1 MRLTRRKSILTLIG
15 TVLIIVGFRS
25 HRPLT
30 RKKFSNPPQKN
41 ELSQALDVLSVPE
54 IDKERMYRNFLKAA
68 NGGFQDN
75 PVLLYQGIQ
84 TSPYKEQI
92 NDYPSRLKEKFDGEN
107 FVNDTDDDRFN
118 SYPVV
123 GQIPKIEDDSL
134 QFLHEDIKE
143 ACVCI
148 GRFSSG
154 EFKTQWLGRNAL
166 SNQEFWSATKFIP
179 VLNLICSLNTNIPDV
194 DVDSCRISGVDQQG
208 NQRTFPL
215 YNLVRD
221 IVSYEENIA
230 SSNSLADMFKRFS
243 SQLELENWLRSI
255 TGNKHLIFRGD
266 YGEDPF
272 INQPKVIQQI
282 TEKVIAIA
290 DEEPIHRDWTDNT
303 MSAYDLTRAISML
316 GWHNYIPPES
326 RLPGIKRKNL
336 ESIIRA
342 MGTDPA
348 RFTDLAIK
356 ELGLQNTLDSVVILS
371 KIGNGVT
378 ILRKR
383 TEAVYVALVQFVVRS
398 PEKLGQ
404 AKLVTLSMA
413 LKGAIAK
420 EPRDLNREVVEL
432 DARMATEVT
441 QIVQKALMSEL
452 V

>member
-15 TVLIIVGFRS
+15 TVLIILGFRS
-25 HRPLT
+25 HRSRT
-30 RKKFSNPPQKN
+30 QKKFSNSPQKN
-41 ELSQALDVLSVPE
+41 ELSEALDVLSVPE
-54 IDKERMYRNFLKAA
+54 IDKERMYQNFLKAA
-68 NGGFQDN
+68 AGGFQDN
-75 PVLLYQGIQ
+75 PALLYQGIQ

-92 NDYPSRLKEKFDGEN
+92 NDYPSRLKQKPDGEN
-107 FVNDTDDDRFN
+107 SVNDTDDDKFS
-118 SYPVV
+118 SYPIV
-123 GQIPKIEDDSL
+123 GQLPKIEDDSL

-143 ACVCI
+143 ACICI

-154 EFKTQWLGRNAL
+154 EFKAKWLGRNAL

-179 VLNLICSLNTNIPDV
+179 VLNLVSSLNTSIPDV
-194 DVDSCRISGVDQQG
+194 DVNSCVISGVDQQG
-208 NQRTFPL
+208 NQRRLPL

-221 IVSYEENIA
+221 VVSYEEKIA
-230 SSNSLADMFKRFS
+230 TSNSVADMFKRFS
-243 SQLELENWLRSI
+243 SQLDLENWLQSM

-266 YGEDPF
+266 YGEEPF
-272 INQPKVIQQI
+272 INQPKVIQRI
-282 TEKVIAIA
+282 TEKAIAIA
-290 DEEPIHRDWTDNT
+290 DSEPIHPDWTDNT

-326 RLPGIKRKNL
+326 RLPGVKWKNL

-398 PEKLGQ
+398 PDKLGQ
-404 AKLVTLSMA
+404 VKLLTLSMA
-413 LKGAIAK
+413 LKAARAK
-420 EPRDLNREVVEL
+420 DPRDLNREVVEL

-441 QIVQKALMSEL
+441 QILQKALMSEL
-452 V
+452 I

>member
-1 MRLTRRKSILTLIG
+1 MRLTRRKSILTLIS
-15 TVLIIVGFRS
+15 TVLIILGFRS
-25 HRPLT
+25 YRSRT
-30 RKKFSNPPQKN
+30 QRKFSNSLQKN

-54 IDKERMYRNFLKAA
+54 IDKERMYQNFLKAA
-68 NGGFQDN
+68 ASGFQDN
-75 PVLLYQGIQ
+75 PALLYQGIQ

-92 NDYPSRLKEKFDGEN
+92 NDYPSRLNHKPDGEN
-107 FVNDTDDDRFN
+107 LVNDTDDDKFS
-118 SYPVV
+118 SYPIV
-123 GQIPKIEDDSL
+123 GQLPIIEDDSL

-143 ACVCI
+143 ACICI

-154 EFKTQWLGRNAL
+154 EFKTKWLGRNAL

-179 VLNLICSLNTNIPDV
+179 VLNLVSSLNTSIPDV
-194 DVDSCRISGVDQQG
+194 DVDSCIISGVDQQG
-208 NQRTFPL
+208 NQRRLPL
-215 YNLVRD
+215 YNFVRD
-221 IVSYEENIA
+221 VVSYEEKIA
-230 SSNSLADMFKRFS
+230 TSNSVADMFKRFS
-243 SQLELENWLRSI
+243 SQLDLENWLQNM

-266 YGEDPF
+266 YGEEPF
-272 INQPKVIQQI
+272 INQPKVIQLI

-290 DEEPIHRDWTDNT
+290 NSEPIRPDWTDNT

-326 RLPGIKRKNL
+326 RLPGVKWKNL
-336 ESIIRA
+336 KSIIRA

-404 AKLVTLSMA
+404 TKLLTLSMA
-413 LKGAIAK
+413 LKAARAK
-420 EPRDLNREVVEL
+420 APRDLNREVVEL

-441 QIVQKALMSEL
+441 QILQKALMSEL